1 MTRIIRGKAVRH
13 ERIKYLFLLPPVA
26 YVLAL
31 VLFPLGSA
39 IATSFTD
46 ARFGAIESRFVGL
59 RNYITPFNDYRFYNS
74 VYVTLLFV
82 GLIVPLELGLG
93 LLLALL
99 MNRDIRGR
107 GLIRIILTVPL
118 FVSPIAFALMGQ
130 VIFYEGG
137 GGINGILKDL
147 GLPAL
152 RWRSH
157 PQTAIF
163 TVVLADIW
171 MWTPFAFL
179 IILAGLQS
187 LPKYLLEAA
196 KVDGASSAQL
206 FRHITLPL
214 LIPTLLTVLFFRIV
228 DTLRLFEI
236 PFTLL
241 GGGGPGITTET
252 LTVNIYKVG
261 FRGFFFGQAAAM
273 SFIYLGLV
281 TVIMSLL
288 LYRVR
293 KYYVGE

>member
-1 MTRIIRGKAVRH
+1 MMKH
-13 ERIKYLFLLPPVA
+13 ERIKFLFLLPAVI

-31 VLFPLGSA
+31 VIFPLASA
-39 IATSFTD
+39 IVTSFTD
-46 ARFGAIESRFVGL
+46 ARFGVVGANFIGL
-59 RNYITPFNDYRFYNS
+59 RNYIMPFNDYRFYNS
-74 VYVTLLFV
+74 LYVTLLFTA
-82 GLIVPLELGLG
+82 IAVPIELGLG

-99 MNRDIRGR
+99 VNRDIRGR
-107 GLIRIILTVPL
+107 EVIRILLIIPL

-147 GLPAL
+147 GLSVV
-152 RWRSH
+152 RWRSN

-163 TVVLADIW
+163 TVILSDVW

-187 LPKYLLEAA
+187 LPKDLLEAA
-196 KVDGASSAQL
+196 RVDGASDIQL
-206 FRHITLPL
+206 FRHVTLPM
-214 LIPTLLTVLFFRIV
+214 LIPTMLTVLFFRVV

-241 GGGGPGITTET
+241 GGGGPGIATET
-252 LTVNIYKVG
+252 LTVYIYKVG
-261 FRGFFFGQAAAM
+261 FRGFFFGQAAAL
-273 SFIYLGLV
+273 SFIYLAIV
-281 TVIMSLL
+281 SIIMSIL

-293 KYYVGE
+293 KYYV

>member
-1 MTRIIRGKAVRH
+1 MMKH
-13 ERIKYLFLLPPVA
+13 ERIKFLFLLPAVI

-31 VLFPLGSA
+31 VIFPLASA
-39 IATSFTD
+39 IVTSFTD
-46 ARFGAIESRFVGL
+46 ARFGVVGANFVGL

-74 VYVTLLFV
+74 LYVTLLFTA
-82 GLIVPLELGLG
+82 IAVPIELGLG

-99 MNRDIRGR
+99 VNRDIRGR
-107 GLIRIILTVPL
+107 EVIRVLLIIPL

-147 GLPAL
+147 GLSVV
-152 RWRSH
+152 RWRSN

-163 TVVLADIW
+163 TVILSDVW

-187 LPKYLLEAA
+187 LPKDLLEAA
-196 KVDGASSAQL
+196 RVDGASDIQL
-206 FRHITLPL
+206 FRHVTLPM
-214 LIPTLLTVLFFRIV
+214 LIPTMLTVLFFRVV

-241 GGGGPGITTET
+241 GGGGPGIATET
-252 LTVNIYKVG
+252 LTVYIYKVG
-261 FRGFFFGQAAAM
+261 FRGFFFGQAAAL
-273 SFIYLGLV
+273 SFIYLAIV
-281 TVIMSLL
+281 SIIMSIL

-293 KYYVGE
+293 KYYV

>member
-1 MTRIIRGKAVRH
+1 MRH
-13 ERIKYLFLLPPVA
+13 ERIKFLFILPVVT

-31 VLFPLGSA
+31 VIFPLASA
-39 IATSFTD
+39 IVTSFTD
-46 ARFGAIESRFVGL
+46 ARFGTAGASFAGL

-74 VYVTLLFV
+74 LYVTLLFTA
-82 GLIVPLELGLG
+82 IAVPIELGLG

-99 MNRDIRGR
+99 VNRDIRGR
-107 GLIRIILTVPL
+107 EAIRILLIVPL

-147 GLPAL
+147 GLPVI
-152 RWRSH
+152 RWRSN

-163 TVVLADIW
+163 TVVLADVW

-187 LPKYLLEAA
+187 LPKDLLEAA
-196 KVDGASSAQL
+196 KVDGASDVQL
-206 FRHITLPL
+206 FKHVTLPL
-214 LIPTLLTVLFFRIV
+214 LVPTLLTVLFFRVV

-252 LTVNIYKVG
+252 LTVYIYKVG
-261 FRGFFFGQAAAM
+261 FRGFFFGQAAAL
-273 SFIYLGLV
+273 SFIYLALV
-281 TVIMSLL
+281 SIIMSIL

-293 KYYVGE
+293 KYYV

>member
-1 MTRIIRGKAVRH
+1 MMKH
-13 ERIKYLFLLPPVA
+13 ERIKFLFLLPAVI

-31 VLFPLGSA
+31 VIFPLASA
-39 IATSFTD
+39 IVTSFTD
-46 ARFGAIESRFVGL
+46 ARFGMVGANFIGL
-59 RNYITPFNDYRFYNS
+59 RNYIMPFNDYRFYNS
-74 VYVTLLFV
+74 LYVTLLFTA
-82 GLIVPLELGLG
+82 IAVPIELGLG

-99 MNRDIRGR
+99 VNRDIRGR
-107 GLIRIILTVPL
+107 EVIRVLLITPL

-147 GLPAL
+147 GLPVV
-152 RWRSH
+152 RWRSN

-163 TVVLADIW
+163 TVILSDVW

-187 LPKYLLEAA
+187 LPKDLLEAA
-196 KVDGASSAQL
+196 KVDGASDIQL
-206 FRHITLPL
+206 FRHVTLPM
-214 LIPTLLTVLFFRIV
+214 LIPTMLTVLFFRVV

-241 GGGGPGITTET
+241 GGGGPGIATET
-252 LTVNIYKVG
+252 LTVYIYKVG
-261 FRGFFFGQAAAM
+261 FRGFFFGQAAAL
-273 SFIYLGLV
+273 SFIYLAIV
-281 TVIMSLL
+281 IIIMSIL

-293 KYYVGE
+293 KYYV

>member
-1 MTRIIRGKAVRH
+1 MMKH
-13 ERIKYLFLLPPVA
+13 ERIKFLFLLPAVI

-31 VLFPLGSA
+31 VIFPLASA
-39 IATSFTD
+39 IVTSFTD
-46 ARFGAIESRFVGL
+46 ARFGVVGANFIGL
-59 RNYITPFNDYRFYNS
+59 RNYIMPFNDYRFYNS
-74 VYVTLLFV
+74 LYVTLLFTA
-82 GLIVPLELGLG
+82 IAVPIELGLG

-99 MNRDIRGR
+99 VNRDIRGR
-107 GLIRIILTVPL
+107 EVIRVLLIIPL

-147 GLPAL
+147 GLSVV
-152 RWRSH
+152 RWRSN

-163 TVVLADIW
+163 TVILSDVW

-187 LPKYLLEAA
+187 LPKDLLEAA
-196 KVDGASSAQL
+196 KVDGASDIQL
-206 FRHITLPL
+206 FRHVTLPM
-214 LIPTLLTVLFFRIV
+214 LIPTMLTVLFFRVV

-241 GGGGPGITTET
+241 GGGGPGIATET
-252 LTVNIYKVG
+252 LTVYIYKVG
-261 FRGFFFGQAAAM
+261 FRGFFFGQAAAL
-273 SFIYLGLV
+273 SFIYLAIV
-281 TVIMSLL
+281 SIIMSIL

-293 KYYVGE
+293 KYYV

>member
-1 MTRIIRGKAVRH
+1 MNRR
-13 ERIKYLFLLPPVA
+13 ERIKFLFLLPAVV
-26 YVLAL
+26 YVLIL
-31 VLFPLGSA
+31 VIFPLASA
-39 IATSFTD
+39 IVTSFTD
-46 ARFGAIESRFVGL
+46 ARFGTIQTSFIGL

-74 VYVTLLFV
+74 VHVTLLFV
-82 GLIVPLELGLG
+82 AIAVPIELGLG

-99 MNRDIRGR
+99 INRDVRGR
-107 GLIRIILTVPL
+107 EIMRVLLIIPL

-147 GLPAL
+147 GLSAI
-152 RWRSH
+152 RWRSN
-157 PQTAIF
+157 PQTAVF
-163 TVVLADIW
+163 TVVLADVW

-187 LPKYLLEAA
+187 LPKDLIEAA
-196 KVDGASSAQL
+196 RVDGASDAQL
-206 FRHITLPL
+206 FRHVTLPML
-214 LIPTLLTVLFFRIV
+214 TPTLLTVLFFRVV

-252 LTVNIYKVG
+252 LTVYIYKVG
-261 FRGFFFGQAAAM
+261 FRGFFFGQASAI
-273 SFIYLGLV
+273 SFIYLVLV
-281 TVIMSLL
+281 IIIMSFL

-293 KYYVGE
+293 KYYV

>member
-1 MTRIIRGKAVRH
+1 MKH
-13 ERIKYLFLLPPVA
+13 ERIKFLFLLPAVI

-31 VLFPLGSA
+31 VIFPLASA
-39 IATSFTD
+39 IVTSFTD
-46 ARFGAIESRFVGL
+46 ARFGVVGANFIGL
-59 RNYITPFNDYRFYNS
+59 RNYIMPFNDYRFYNS
-74 VYVTLLFV
+74 LYVTLLFTA
-82 GLIVPLELGLG
+82 IAVPIELGLG

-99 MNRDIRGR
+99 VNRDIRGR
-107 GLIRIILTVPL
+107 EVIRVLLIMPL

-147 GLPAL
+147 GLPVV
-152 RWRSH
+152 RWRSN

-163 TVVLADIW
+163 TVVLSDVW

-187 LPKYLLEAA
+187 LPKDLLEAA
-196 KVDGASSAQL
+196 RVDGASDIQL
-206 FRHITLPL
+206 FRHVTLPM
-214 LIPTLLTVLFFRIV
+214 LIPTMLTVLFFRVV

-241 GGGGPGITTET
+241 GGGGPGIATET
-252 LTVNIYKVG
+252 LTVYIYKVG
-261 FRGFFFGQAAAM
+261 FRGFFFGQAAAL
-273 SFIYLGLV
+273 SFIYLAIV
-281 TVIMSLL
+281 SIIMSIL

-293 KYYVGE
+293 KYYV

>member
-1 MTRIIRGKAVRH
+1 MKH
-13 ERIKYLFLLPPVA
+13 ERIKILFILPAVI
-26 YVLAL
+26 YILAL
-31 VLFPLGSA
+31 VIFPLASA
-39 IATSFTD
+39 IVTSFTD
-46 ARFGAIESRFVGL
+46 ARFGTAGASFVGL

-74 VYVTLLFV
+74 LYVTLLFTA
-82 GLIVPLELGLG
+82 IAVPIELGLG

-99 MNRDIRGR
+99 VNRDIRGR
-107 GLIRIILTVPL
+107 EAIRILLIVPL

-147 GLPAL
+147 GLPVI
-152 RWRSH
+152 RWRSN

-187 LPKYLLEAA
+187 LPKDLLEAA
-196 KVDGASSAQL
+196 KVDGASDVQL
-206 FRHITLPL
+206 FKHVTLPL
-214 LIPTLLTVLFFRIV
+214 LVPTLLTVLFFRVV

-252 LTVNIYKVG
+252 LTVYIYKVG
-261 FRGFFFGQAAAM
+261 FRGFFFGQAAAL
-273 SFIYLGLV
+273 SFIYLALV
-281 TVIMSLL
+281 SIIMSTL

-293 KYYVGE
+293 KYYV

>member
-1 MTRIIRGKAVRH
+1 MNRR
-13 ERIKYLFLLPPVA
+13 ERIKFLFLLPAVV
-26 YVLAL
+26 YVLIL
-31 VLFPLGSA
+31 VIFPLASA
-39 IATSFTD
+39 IVTSFTD
-46 ARFGAIESRFVGL
+46 ARFGTIQTSFIGL

-74 VYVTLLFV
+74 VHVTLLFV
-82 GLIVPLELGLG
+82 AIAVPIELGLG

-99 MNRDIRGR
+99 INRDVRGR
-107 GLIRIILTVPL
+107 GIMRVLLIIPL

-147 GLPAL
+147 GLSAI
-152 RWRSH
+152 RWRSN
-157 PQTAIF
+157 PQTAVF
-163 TVVLADIW
+163 TVVLADVW

-187 LPKYLLEAA
+187 LPKDLIEAA
-196 KVDGASSAQL
+196 RVDGASDAQL
-206 FRHITLPL
+206 FRHVTLPML
-214 LIPTLLTVLFFRIV
+214 TPTLLTVLFFRVV

-252 LTVNIYKVG
+252 LTVYIYKVG
-261 FRGFFFGQAAAM
+261 FRGFFFGQASAI
-273 SFIYLGLV
+273 SFIYLVLV
-281 TVIMSLL
+281 IIIMSFL

-293 KYYVGE
+293 KYYV

>member
-1 MTRIIRGKAVRH
+1 MMKH
-13 ERIKYLFLLPPVA
+13 ERIKFLFLLPAVI

-31 VLFPLGSA
+31 VIFPLASA
-39 IATSFTD
+39 IVTSFTD
-46 ARFGAIESRFVGL
+46 ARFGVVGANFIGL
-59 RNYITPFNDYRFYNS
+59 RNYIMPFNDYRFYNS
-74 VYVTLLFV
+74 LYVTLLFTA
-82 GLIVPLELGLG
+82 IAVPIELGLG

-99 MNRDIRGR
+99 VNRDIRGR
-107 GLIRIILTVPL
+107 EVIRVLLIIPL

-147 GLPAL
+147 GLSVV
-152 RWRSH
+152 RWRSN

-163 TVVLADIW
+163 TVILSDVW

-187 LPKYLLEAA
+187 LPKDLLEAA
-196 KVDGASSAQL
+196 RVDGASDIQL
-206 FRHITLPL
+206 FRHVTLPM
-214 LIPTLLTVLFFRIV
+214 LIPTMLTVLFFRVV

-241 GGGGPGITTET
+241 GGGGPGIATET
-252 LTVNIYKVG
+252 LTVYIYKVG
-261 FRGFFFGQAAAM
+261 FRGFFFGQAAAL
-273 SFIYLGLV
+273 SFIYLAIV
-281 TVIMSLL
+281 SIIMSIL

-293 KYYVGE
+293 KYYV